1 MILDTCAL
9 LWLASGAPQLNAE
22 IRGLIEAAPD
32 VGVSSISA
40 FEIGQKYQKGKL
52 RLPTRPSEWFETIIH
67 HHQLSVVEPS
77 AEICLRAT
85 ELPEIHKDPFD
96 RLIIA
101 TALTSARPVV
111 TSDPIFKQYG
121 IKTFS

>member
-9 LWLASGAPQLNAE
+9 LWLASGDPQLNAS
-22 IRGLIEAAPD
+22 IRGLIEAAPN

-52 RLPTRPSEWFETIIH
+52 RLTTRPTEWFETIIE
-67 HHQLSVVEPS
+67 HHQLSVIDLS
-77 AEICLRAT
+77 AEICLLAT

-101 TALTSARPVV
+101 TAMNAARPVV
-111 TSDPIFKQYG
+111 TNDSIFNQYG
-121 IKTFS
+121 IETIS